1 MNQELEDTV
10 NSKIEEVLDKL
21 LDSDEKFELKVQDAV
36 TSLFESEDFTDHL
49 GLIIVGNTNVYAQVK
64 TIIRSMVETSAGH
77 HPETGFSPILNGN
90 SLPTL

>member
-36 TSLFESEDFTDHL
+36 TSLFES
-49 GLIIVGNTNVYAQVK
+49 
-64 TIIRSMVETSAGH
+64 
-77 HPETGFSPILNGN
+77 
-90 SLPTL
+90 